1 MHSYSLIIGV
11 DHMRE
16 LKGWLK
22 YFVSICL
29 VGVAVFHLYTA
40 IFGVFQPRIQRGIH
54 LMVLLPMAFLLFPAH
69 KEKSPKDR
77 PSVLDCFLAV
87 LAVLPPIYLMIN
99 NARLNTRFEMFD
111 PILPIETVLGL
122 INIILIIEAVRRVVV
137 PAMAVL
143 LGLFFGY
150 IYIAPYLGGI
160 FYSKPMS
167 LSEIVEICY
176 MFTSEGIYGS
186 IIGVTATFVSVFV
199 IFGAFMQNTRTGE
212 YFTNLACSLAGK
224 SVGGPA
230 KIAVISS
237 GLFGSISGVAAAN
250 VYATG
255 VFTIPLMKKLGYRA
269 QFAGA
274 VEAAASTGGLLM
286 PPIMGAGAFVMSEI
300 TGVPYIKI
308 VGAATLGAIFYYTSI
323 LMRVHFIA
331 KKQNLVGIS
340 DEDVISKKQIL
351 KDSYLL
357 LPLVALV
364 ILLVLGF
371 SPFIAAVWAIL
382 ITFLL
387 TFFDKNTRMTP
398 KRLWNTFELSGKNL
412 IMLAVSCAGAGM
424 IISIVTFTGLALG
437 VATVI
442 QSWSGGFLLPA
453 LMLIMFTSILL
464 GMGMPCTPA
473 YIIAVTIGGPALT
486 TMGIDVLTAHLFVF
500 YFAILAEVTPPV
512 SIAAYCGAAIAGTNP
527 ISTGWEA
534 FRLALVGFI
543 IPFIFVYNPAMMA
556 RGSFLEVL
564 TMAIIMLY
572 CVTFIAIAF
581 QGYFHRNMRAF
592 ERGIAAFAAF
602 GLVLLSC
609 YKTLM
614 HNMLFQLVII
624 GTLSMFLI
632 YVFVKKTK
640 NSRNAASAA
649 TV

>member
-1 MHSYSLIIGV
+1 
-11 DHMRE
+11 
-16 LKGWLK
+16 
-22 YFVSICL
+22 
-29 VGVAVFHLYTA
+29 
-40 IFGVFQPRIQRGIH
+40 
-54 LMVLLPMAFLLFPAH
+54 
-69 KEKSPKDR
+69 
-77 PSVLDCFLAV
+77 
-87 LAVLPPIYLMIN
+87 
-99 NARLNTRFEMFD
+99 
-111 PILPIETVLGL
+111 
-122 INIILIIEAVRRVVV
+122 
-137 PAMAVL
+137 
-143 LGLFFGY
+143 
-150 IYIAPYLGGI
+150 
-160 FYSKPMS
+160 MS

-387 TFFDKNTRMTP
+387 TFFDKNT
-398 KRLWNTFELSGKNL
+398 
-412 IMLAVSCAGAGM
+412 
-424 IISIVTFTGLALG
+424 
-437 VATVI
+437 
-442 QSWSGGFLLPA
+442 
-453 LMLIMFTSILL
+453 
-464 GMGMPCTPA
+464 
-473 YIIAVTIGGPALT
+473 
-486 TMGIDVLTAHLFVF
+486 
-500 YFAILAEVTPPV
+500 
-512 SIAAYCGAAIAGTNP
+512 
-527 ISTGWEA
+527 
-534 FRLALVGFI
+534 
-543 IPFIFVYNPAMMA
+543 
-556 RGSFLEVL
+556 
-564 TMAIIMLY
+564 
-572 CVTFIAIAF
+572 
-581 QGYFHRNMRAF
+581 
-592 ERGIAAFAAF
+592 
-602 GLVLLSC
+602 
-609 YKTLM
+609 
-614 HNMLFQLVII
+614 
-624 GTLSMFLI
+624 
-632 YVFVKKTK
+632 
-640 NSRNAASAA
+640 
-649 TV
+649 